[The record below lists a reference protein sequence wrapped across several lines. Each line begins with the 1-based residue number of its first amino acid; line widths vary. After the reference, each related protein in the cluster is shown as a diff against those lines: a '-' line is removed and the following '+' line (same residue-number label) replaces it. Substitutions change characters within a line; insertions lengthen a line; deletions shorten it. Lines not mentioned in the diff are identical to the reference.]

1 MLKIKVIFCL
11 FLFLSG
17 TLMVGL
23 SEKTDGEVLKPLV
36 YSFMAPRLETIVVDD
51 VIYDKIIMD
60 GAINYGR
67 SGEPC
72 LPVKGATVLL
82 PPNTK
87 LGDIMVT
94 TGEKKVLGEGF
105 NIIPAGSPCPIE
117 AEKRG
122 VIPQLKG
129 TFLEEPFPGTL
140 FTEVA
145 TYFFRGYGIL
155 ILQLHPVHYVPATG
169 EVYYYKDLTVSI
181 KTMETS
187 GSNPL
192 FRGVY
197 KDERE
202 VIKKVDNPSVA
213 ITYRKLKD
221 SYSLY
226 ENYDLLILTDEN
238 FTRRFRPLKIH
249 HETNGIKT
257 LIKSVSEFGDP
268 ESPMDIRNYIKDAYL
283 QYGID
288 YVLLGGDD
296 DIVPAP
302 QLWVS
307 GYDEDKTTEY
317 HETMMPSDLFYGC
330 LDGPYNYDG
339 DERWGEPHDG
349 ENGTDVD
356 LMAEVYVGRAC
367 VGNGEEAS
375 NFITKTIGYMNIQTN
390 DYLKNILMTA
400 EELDSVT
407 YGAEYMDELI
417 DQSNHSGYKTGGI
430 PSEKFNVT
438 KLYDRDWPGGNW
450 PNTELINHIN
460 NGVHIINHLG
470 HSNYQYALKMG
481 PEDIDSFTN
490 EKYCFIYSQG
500 CNAGGFDMGDCMAED
515 LTVKSEYGAFAVIM
529 NARYGFYWYNS
540 TDGDNQHYMR
550 EFWDAVFSENI
561 PSISKA
567 NQDSK
572 EDNLYLIDGSM
583 MRWCYY
589 QLNLFGDPVVAL
601 RVSNPPN
608 VPLSPMGENKIEAG
622 TLYVYSTS
630 TEDIDGDTVY
640 YMWDWGDQSLSSW
653 MGPYPSGVSINA
665 SHKWET
671 KGIYDVRVKAKDG
684 NGMESDWSNPLI
696 VDVPKTP
703 LGNLHW
709 IIEKIFEWLLTFLD
723 YTILK

>member
-1 MLKIKVIFCL
+1 MGKIKVILCL

-17 TLMVGL
+17 TLVVGL
-23 SEKTDGEVLKPLV
+23 SEQTNGQVLKPLV
-36 YSFMAPRLETIVVDD
+36 YSFTAPRLETIALNDLF
-51 VIYDKIIMD
+51 YDKIIMD
-60 GAINYGR
+60 GTINYGKP
-67 SGEPC
+67 GEPC
-72 LPVKGATVLL
+72 LPIKGVTILL

-87 LGDIMVT
+87 ASDIMVT
-94 TGEKKVLGEGF
+94 AGEKRVLGKGF
-105 NIIPAGSPCPIE
+105 NIIPADSPSPI
-117 AEKRG
+117 ATEKN
-122 VIPQLKG
+122 VITPQGKDTL
-129 TFLEEPFPGTL
+129 LEKPFPGIL
-140 FTEVA
+140 FTEVS
-145 TYFFRGYGIL
+145 THFFRGYGIL
-155 ILQLHPVHYVPATG
+155 ILQLHPVHYIPATG

-187 GSNPL
+187 SLNSL

-197 KDERE
+197 EDECE
-202 VIKKVDNPSVA
+202 VIKKVDNPNAV
-213 ITYRKLKD
+213 ITYRNLKD
-221 SYSLY
+221 SYSLS
-226 ENYDLLILTDEN
+226 ENYDLLILTDKD
-238 FTRRFRPLKIH
+238 FIWSFRPLKIY
-249 HETNGIKT
+249 HEANGIKT
-257 LIKSVSEFGDP
+257 LVKSVREIGNP

-317 HETMMPSDLFYGC
+317 YETMMPSDLFYAC

-339 DERWGEPHDG
+339 DDKWGEPHDG
-349 ENGTDVD
+349 ENGADVD

-367 VGNGEEAS
+367 VGNEEEAS
-375 NFITKTIGYMNIQTN
+375 NFVTKTIGYMSSQTN
-390 DYLKNILMTA
+390 GYLKSIVMAA
-400 EELDSVT
+400 EELDSAT

-417 DQSNHSGYKTGGI
+417 DQSSHSGYKTGGI
-430 PSEKFNVT
+430 PSEKFTVT
-438 KLYDRDWPGGNW
+438 KLYDRDWPDGNW
-450 PNTELINHIN
+450 QNTELINHIN

-500 CNAGGFDMGDCMAED
+500 CNAGGFDTDDCMAET

-529 NARYGFYWYNS
+529 NARYGFYWHNS

-550 EFWDAVFSENI
+550 EFWDAVFSEDI
-561 PSISKA
+561 PIIGKA

-608 VPLSPMGENKIEAG
+608 IPVSPVGNTKVEAG
-622 TLYVYSTS
+622 TVYTYTTS
-630 TEDIDGDTVY
+630 TEDIDGDQIY
-640 YMWDWGDQSLSSW
+640 YMWDWGDKSLSSW
-653 MGPYPSGVSINA
+653 MGPYPSGVPINA
-665 SHKWET
+665 SHEWET
-671 KGIYDVRVKAKDG
+671 KGIYDVKVKAKDE
-684 NGMESDWSNPLI
+684 NGMESDWSSPLI
-696 VDVPKTP
+696 VDVPQTL
-703 LGNLHW
+703 LGNLHR
-709 IIEKIFEWLLTFLD
+709 IIIKIFEWLLTFLE
-723 YTILK
+723 YTILR